1 MSTTFSL
8 TPIQIRDKKIKDLE
22 SQLRNERNA
31 RRNDSEQFEYKCL
44 QCKEKSGKEQS
55 VVRMLQRSVIS
66 RTKAI
71 VKLKEMNRSLIKRIA
86 ELEDKVAVLE
96 GRIKKN
102 SSNSSKPP
110 SSDGFK
116 KQRTFSTR
124 EKSGRKPGGQI
135 GHICRTIKPDV
146 EEMKVID
153 RKEGSCRCGGG
164 IEFSDRYQS
173 RRVVDIKVTLYVT
186 EERAYSGKCK
196 ECGEPFQAKFSSGFS
211 APVKYG
217 ENINALVAMCNE
229 CGNVPDR
236 KTAEIVSSL
245 CGDKISMSA
254 GTVVNIRTALANNL
268 DGTVKTIKQKLAK
281 SNVLNVDETGVR
293 VNGKLNWVNIF
304 SNDQYTL
311 FEHSTKRGAHCYDK
325 DGILAFYT
333 GILVHDHFKAYY
345 KNKVATHA
353 ECNQHILRYLKAVIE
368 IQDRP
373 WAKKMTE
380 FLLDAKKLK
389 SERIAACIKTLTP
402 EEIDRQERR
411 YIAIL
416 DEGDKEYQIAIEGK
430 MNIRRFRE
438 ERCLLVRLREYK
450 NEHLRFLSDFNA
462 PFGNNAAEQSAHFM
476 KSKTRVAGGFRSGQG
491 ADNHMTIASVIASE
505 KKQKKNLYSMIKD
518 SFSGKPILI
527 PDSSSSDDTACLD
540 LQYFS
545 SS

>member
-1 MSTTFSL
+1 MSATFSL
-8 TPIQIRDKKIKDLE
+8 TPTQIRDKKIKDLE
-22 SQLRNERNA
+22 SQLRSERNA
-31 RRNDSEQFEYKCL
+31 RRNNSEQFEYKCA
-44 QCKEKSGKEQS
+44 QCKEKSGKGHS
-55 VVRMLQRSVIS
+55 VVRMLQRTIGA
-66 RTKAI
+66 RTKAMG
-71 VKLKEMNRSLIKRIA
+71 KLKEMIRILKKRIA

-96 GRIKKN
+96 GRIKKD

-116 KQRTFSTR
+116 KPRTFSTR
-124 EKSGRKPGGQI
+124 EKSGRKPGGQV
-135 GHICRTIKPDV
+135 GHTGHTIKPDV

-153 RKEGSCRCGGG
+153 RKEGTCPCGGR
-164 IEFSDRYQS
+164 IEFGNLYQS
-173 RRVVDIKVTLYVT
+173 RRVVDIRVTLYVT

-196 ECGEPFQAKFSSGFS
+196 ECGEPFQAAFSSGFS

-229 CGNVPDR
+229 YGNVPDK

-254 GTVVNIRTALANNL
+254 GTVVNIRATLANSL
-268 DGTVKTIKQKLAK
+268 EGTVKTIKRKLTQ
-281 SNVLNVDETGVR
+281 SDVLNVDETGVR
-293 VNGKLNWVNIF
+293 VNGELNWVNIF
-304 SNDQYTL
+304 SNDRYTL
-311 FEHSTKRGAHCYDK
+311 FEHSTKRGAHCNDK

-345 KNKVATHA
+345 KNKAATHA

-389 SERIAACIKTLTP
+389 NERIASGGNALTP
-402 EEIDRQERR
+402 EELDGQGQK

-416 DEGDKEYQIAIEGK
+416 DEGGREYQAAIEGK

-450 NEHLRFLSDFNA
+450 DEHLRFLSDFSA

-476 KSKTRVAGGFRSGQG
+476 KNKTRVAGGFRSGQG
-491 ADNHMTIASVIASE
+491 VDNHMTIASVLASA
-505 KKQKKNLYSMIKD
+505 KKQKKNLYCMIKD
-518 SFSGKPILI
+518 SFSGKPI
-527 PDSSSSDDTACLD
+527 TV
-540 LQYFS
+540 
-545 SS
+545 

>member
-1 MSTTFSL
+1 MSATFSL
-8 TPIQIRDKKIKDLE
+8 TPLQIRDKKIKDLE

-31 RRNDSEQFEYKCL
+31 HRNDSEQFEYKCV
-44 QCKEKSGKEQS
+44 QCKEKSGNGQS
-55 VVRMLQRSVIS
+55 VVRMLQRAIKS
-66 RTKAI
+66 RTKVI
-71 VKLKEMNRSLIKRIA
+71 SKLKEMIRTLKKRIA

-96 GRIKKN
+96 GRIKKD

-116 KQRTFSTR
+116 KPRTYSTR
-124 EKSGRKPGGQI
+124 EKSGRKPGGQV
-135 GHICRTIKPDV
+135 GHIGRTIKPDV
-146 EEMKVID
+146 EETKVID
-153 RKEGSCRCGGG
+153 RKEGACPCGGG

-173 RRVVDIKVTLYVT
+173 RRIVDIRVTLYVT
-186 EERAYSGKCK
+186 EERAYIGKCK
-196 ECGEPFQAKFSSGFS
+196 ECGEPFQAAFSNEFS

-229 CGNVPDR
+229 YGNVPDK

-245 CGDKISMSA
+245 CGDKINMSA
-254 GTVVNIRTALANNL
+254 GTVVNIRTTLANNL
-268 DGTVKTIKQKLAK
+268 DGAVKIIKQKLTE
-281 SNVLNVDETGVR
+281 SDVLNVDETGVR

-304 SNDQYTL
+304 SNNQYTL
-311 FEHSTKRGAHCYDK
+311 FEHSTKRGAHCNDK

-389 SERIAACIKTLTP
+389 SERITSGGNTLTS
-402 EEIDRQERR
+402 EEIDGQERK
-411 YIAIL
+411 YMAIL
-416 DEGDKEYQIAIEGK
+416 DEGDKEYQAAIEGK
-430 MNIRRFRE
+430 INIRRFRE

-476 KSKTRVAGGFRSGQG
+476 KNKTRVAGGFRSGQG
-491 ADNHMTIASVIASE
+491 ADNHMTIASVIASA

-518 SFSGKPILI
+518 SFSGKPLLI
-527 PDSSSSDDTACLD
+527 TDSSNLDGTAYLN
-540 LQYFS
+540 LQRS
-545 SS
+545 SSP